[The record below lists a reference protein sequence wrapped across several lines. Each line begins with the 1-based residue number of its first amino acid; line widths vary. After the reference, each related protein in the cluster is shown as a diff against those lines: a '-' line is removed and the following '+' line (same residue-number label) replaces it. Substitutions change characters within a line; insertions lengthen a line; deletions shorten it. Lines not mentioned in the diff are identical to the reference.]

1 MIRPIQW
8 MEEEEQEQEVEEEEE
23 KKNERYTVA
32 PLIVDL
38 DGLNHLLIEKKKL
51 NSHKLKTKLR
61 ISK

>member
-8 MEEEEQEQEVEEEEE
+8 MEEEEQEQEQEQEVEEEEE

-38 DGLNHLLIEKKKL
+38 DGLNHLLIEKKKAKF
-51 NSHKLKTKLR
+51 S
-61 ISK
+61 